1 MEKNMKKFKPFHCQ
15 MDYETNVVE
24 VQFEGDFDEEK
35 AIEYAKISYPS
46 LRGEV
51 LYLHPPEE
59 VKGYTN
65 LGVIGIA

>member
-1 MEKNMKKFKPFHCQ
+1 

-24 VQFEGDFDEEK
+24 VQFEGNFDEKK
-35 AIEYAKISYPS
+35 AIEYAKKAYPNIK
-46 LRGEV
+46 GKV

-65 LGVIGIA
+65 LGVVGIV

>member
-1 MEKNMKKFKPFHCQ
+1 

-24 VQFEGDFDEEK
+24 VQFEGDFDAEK
-35 AIEYAKISYPS
+35 SIEYAKQSYPS
-46 LRGEV
+46 LRGEI

-65 LGVIGIA
+65 LGVIGII